1 MSDKRRPV
9 LTYDPACR
17 DCRRDAGKDAAGAT
31 WQCGPHVA
39 VERDRLLEQLAELK
53 RSGKTERRF
62 TNDYI
67 KALHKA
73 ERQRDELRALLREVL
88 EWHRCPWKHGASVEV
103 IDLQLHAAW
112 IARLDAALGGRDE

>member
-53 RSGKTERRF
+53 RSGKTERRL

-73 ERQRDELRALLREVL
+73 ERQRDELRALLTAVAQSGVAWTTRDYVVAQIDKAT
-88 EWHRCPWKHGASVEV
+88 WGAVQK
-103 IDLQLHAAW
+103 I
-112 IARLDAALGGRDE
+112 GGTR